1 MKLNSQI
8 LKLLK
13 PQKNIL
19 FKRLIVEEC
28 VVNIVKSYRCRRC
41 PDTVK
46 GKDGH
51 FLRGRN
57 SSIPDGC
64 KINKTKHTLEVH
76 EEYNVSWQVWENS
89 ILDGDVLDSGHSEAN
104 T

>member
-1 MKLNSQI
+1 MFHEIEFSN
-8 LKLLK
+8 LKTSK
-13 PQKNIL
+13 PI
-19 FKRLIVEEC
+19 FKRIFCLVEEC

>member
-1 MKLNSQI
+1 MMFYKIEFSN
-8 LKLLK
+8 LKTSK
-13 PQKNIL
+13 PII
-19 FKRLIVEEC
+19 KRIFCLVEEC

-64 KINKTKHTLEVH
+64 KINKTKHTLELH
-76 EEYNVSWQVWENS
+76 TEYNVSLSLAGKGEFYS
-89 ILDGDVLDSGHSEAN
+89 
-104 T
+104 